1 MPPATPRASC
11 GVPTAAASNPRSPRS
26 SNQTK
31 TKRAGLV
38 SPSLFIET
46 PHTNKVTEANIIYLD
61 RPDWKSPANKYRQ
74 TPWKLTSVP
83 TVLKFD
89 AQGTIV
95 ARIQDD
101 DILDRGKIARFLGDE
116 SAGSRV

>member
-1 MPPATPRASC
+1 MPPVTPRASC
-11 GVPTAAASNPRSPRS
+11 GVPTADASNPQSPQS
-26 SNQTK
+26 SKQTK
-31 TKRAGLV
+31 TKRTGLV

-74 TPWKLTSVP
+74 GPWKLTSVP

-89 AQGTIV
+89 AQGTIA

-101 DILDRGKIARFLGDE
+101 DILDRGKIAKFLGDE
-116 SAGSRV
+116 SGGSRV